1 MTADTVALI
10 AFAWLGLSVGSFLNV
25 CIHRLPRRTSVVRPS
40 SRCPNCDYELR
51 WFDNIPVLSWLTL
64 RGAAGSA
71 ERRSASAPDRRD
83 PHDAGVPAAL
93 VGVRLDSAHG
103 RPLLFA
109 CALIAL
115 FAIDLEHHLLPDKIT
130 LPGIATA

>member
-25 CIHRLPRRTSVVRPS
+25 SSIGCHADIGRAPVVTLS
-40 SRCPNCDYELR
+40 NCGYELR

-64 RGAAGSA
+64 KGAAGNA
-71 ERRSASAPDRRD
+71 ERRSASGTPI
-83 PHDAGVPAAL
+83 VEILTML
-93 VGVRLDSAHG
+93 VFLLHWWVFGWTLLMAVR
-103 RPLLFA
+103 LLFA

-115 FAIDLEHHLLPDKIT
+115 FAIDRAPPAAGRIT
-130 LPGIATA
+130 LPGLRPA